1 MGTELSDHRDGLA
14 YKVKALQSKK
24 GQVGDQLHQSSLQR
38 HSRTGG
44 AQLLE
49 EWKIVQVKRECYVI
63 AHELAHLARRNSR
76 TAAEQLQSDFVKYL
90 PACM

>member
-1 MGTELSDHRDGLA
+1 MGTELGDHRDGLA

-38 HSRTGG
+38 HSRTGD

-49 EWKIVQVKRECYVI
+49 EWKIVQVKRECYI
-63 AHELAHLARRNSR
+63 TAHELAHLARQNNH
-76 TAAEQLQSDFVKYL
+76 AAV
-90 PACM
+90 

>member
-1 MGTELSDHRDGLA
+1 MGTELGDHRDDGQC
-14 YKVKALQSKK
+14 VKALQSKDRSEISFVIVEA
-24 GQVGDQLHQSSLQR
+24 QPHRSTPNCQR
-38 HSRTGG
+38 N
-44 AQLLE
+44 Q

-90 PACM
+90 RACM